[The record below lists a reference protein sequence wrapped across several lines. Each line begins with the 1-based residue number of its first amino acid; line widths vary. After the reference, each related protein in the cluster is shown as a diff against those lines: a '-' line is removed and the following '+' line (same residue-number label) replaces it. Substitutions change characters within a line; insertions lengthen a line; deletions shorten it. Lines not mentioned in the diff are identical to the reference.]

1 MTTTTHPQAP
11 GGAPARTGPTEITR
25 VQQHAIEG
33 RYRPITTHQLTLAW
47 WLYSSKTITKRQLRL
62 YFASH
67 ELAERRF
74 YTASEREGCA
84 DFTLSEI
91 KALVG
96 GRGSPTADRDLSADI
111 KRLGALGL
119 VQITRRSIT
128 FAESIEQV
136 AVEDTAGFF
145 RMWAQMD
152 ERTRGRSVPV
162 PRRMLRELA
171 AGFTTGATAYLI
183 ASFIRCVFWRRSERR
198 YNTDGRV
205 RDGWV
210 AETFGL
216 GLTAVRQGRR
226 RLQALGLLE
235 RRTDTPQ
242 WLLNRHGNHLVV
254 NCDWSRPEPEEQ
266 AQPDAVENS
275 GTTPVG
281 EGESAAKSD
290 TPPAQNSAR
299 SDTPCL
305 NRSALPTGD
314 SKTRRLGGEAPD
326 PAGVSSKAEQGSRNK
341 NTGSAG
347 RKARPAS
354 APNIRDIQPC
364 DFDDTGRLLELHRQ
378 AIEIDEWGRG
388 EGSELDFLAMAERAR
403 TRGREPARLLRDL
416 IRNRRF
422 AFITNADEDR
432 ARERLAQHRREEAER
447 EGSNR
452 PEAAGAIRDVLASLR
467 VGPVKQ
473 EAPRLSPEG
482 AFVEACV
489 RAARAARLR
498 EEQWWFAAK
507 AQRGWTRD
515 QWDDAYLRYQLEQTR
530 QWHGAELEGA
540 LA

>member
-1 MTTTTHPQAP
+1 M
-11 GGAPARTGPTEITR
+11 
-25 VQQHAIEG
+25 QQHAIEG

-47 WLYSSKTITKRQLRL
+47 WLYSSNTISKRQLRL

-74 YTASEREGCA
+74 YTSSEHEGCA
-84 DFTLSEI
+84 SFTLAEI

-119 VQITRRSIT
+119 VKITRRNIT
-128 FAESIEQV
+128 FAESVEQV
-136 AVEDTAGFF
+136 AVDDTSGFF
-145 RMWAQMD
+145 RMWEQMD

-162 PRRMLRELA
+162 PRRILRELA
-171 AGFTTGATAYLI
+171 AGFTTGAMAYLI
-183 ASFIRCVFWRRSERR
+183 ASLIRCVFWRRSERC

-205 RDGWV
+205 RDRWV

-216 GLTAVRQGRR
+216 GLTAVRDGRR
-226 RLQALGLLE
+226 RLQELGLLE

-254 NCDWSRPEPEEQ
+254 NCDWS
-266 AQPDAVENS
+266 PDDVTAVENS
-275 GTTPVG
+275 DATPVG
-281 EGESAAKSD
+281 EGGAVPESD
-290 TPPAQNSAR
+290 TPPASNSGR

-305 NRSALPTGD
+305 DRSALPTGD
-314 SKTRRLGGEAPD
+314 SKTRRLGAEAPD
-326 PAGVSSKAEQGSRNK
+326 PAGVSSKEESGSRKK
-341 NTGSAG
+341 NTDRDA
-347 RKARPAS
+347 KPAS
-354 APNIRDIQPC
+354 EPNIRDIQPR

-378 AIEIDEWGRG
+378 AIEIGEWGRG

-422 AFITNADEDR
+422 AFVTNADEDR
-432 ARERLAQHRREEAER
+432 ARERLARHRREESER
-447 EGSNR
+447 EGCNPS
-452 PEAAGAIRDVLASLR
+452 ESAGAIRDVLAGMRMGST
-467 VGPVKQ
+467 Q
-473 EAPRLSPEG
+473 HEAPRLSPEG

-489 RAARAARLR
+489 RAARAAKLR

-507 AQRGWTRD
+507 AQRGWTRQ
-515 QWDDAYLRYQLEQTR
+515 QWESAYLRYQLEQAR
-530 QWHGAELEGA
+530 QWRGVELEEA